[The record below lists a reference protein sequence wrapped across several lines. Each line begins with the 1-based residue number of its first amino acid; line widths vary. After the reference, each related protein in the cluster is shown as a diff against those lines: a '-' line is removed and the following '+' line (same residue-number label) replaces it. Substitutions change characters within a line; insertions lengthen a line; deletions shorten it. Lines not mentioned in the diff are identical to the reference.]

1 MNFFYIFAAMKT
13 GLVLEGGGMRG
24 LFTAGVMDVMMEH
37 DICFDGIVGVS
48 AGATFGCNYKSHQVG
63 RVLRYNI
70 RFKDDPRYMGLRSLL
85 RTGDLVAAEF
95 SYHTLPNELDVF
107 DVETFNNDPTEFHI
121 VCTDVLTGEPV
132 YHRIDSVNDEELDWI
147 RASASMPI
155 VSRPVSLAGHL
166 LLDGGISDSIPLRYF
181 QEQGFGRNVVILT
194 QPKGFY
200 KKKTKLMPLFRLFMR
215 RYPAIIR
222 AMSHRHLMYNEEL
235 AYLEEQERQG
245 NILLIYPQDTLPIGR
260 TEQNETKMRHVY
272 AMGRQIGATILPLVR
287 AFLKSP
293 QKD

>member
-1 MNFFYIFAAMKT
+1 MKT

-37 DICFDGIVGVS
+37 SIRFDGIVGVS
-48 AGATFGCNYKSHQVG
+48 SGATFGCNYKSHQIG

-85 RTGDLVAAEF
+85 RTGDLVGAEF

-107 DVETFNNDPTEFHI
+107 DGKTFCQDPTEFHI
-121 VCTDVLTGEPV
+121 VCTDALTGEPV
-132 YHRIDSVNDEELDWI
+132 YHRIDNVNDEELDWI
-147 RASASMPI
+147 RASASLPL
-155 VSRPVSLAGHL
+155 VSRPVRLGGRL

-181 QEQGFGRNVVILT
+181 QEQGFDRNVVILT

-200 KKKTKLMPLFRLFMR
+200 KKKTKLMPLFHLFMC

-222 AMSHRHLMYNEEL
+222 GMARRHLMYNEEL
-235 AYLEEQERQG
+235 AYLEAQERQG

-260 TEQNETKMRHVY
+260 TEQDETKMRRVY
-272 AMGRQIGATILPLVR
+272 AMGRQAGEEILPALEK
-287 AFLKSP
+287 FL
-293 QKD
+293 